1 MSINSLSAA
10 SALNSAQSPLLSLGQ
25 TKHRK
30 HPSMTDA
37 DTQNAG
43 ALNSPA
49 AAVSPPAVGGQP
61 GSKVNV
67 TA

>member
-10 SALNSAQSPLLSLGQ
+10 SALSAGQSPLLSLGQ

-37 DTQNAG
+37 ETQNAT
-43 ALNSPA
+43 AANSP
-49 AAVSPPAVGGQP
+49 AVSPPAVGGQP

-67 TA
+67 IA

>member
-1 MSINSLSAA
+1 MSTSSLSAA
-10 SALNSAQSPLLSLGQ
+10 SALSAGQSPFLSLGQ

-37 DTQNAG
+37 ETQNAN
-43 ALNSPA
+43 APMPPA
-49 AAVSPPAVGGQP
+49 AAGQP

>member
-10 SALNSAQSPLLSLGQ
+10 SALSAGQSPLLSLGQ

-37 DTQNAG
+37 ETQNAG

-49 AAVSPPAVGGQP
+49 AVNPPVFGGQP

>member
-1 MSINSLSAA
+1 MSVNSVSAA
-10 SALNSAQSPLLSLGQ
+10 NALNAGQSPLLSVGQ

-37 DTQNAG
+37 DTQNA
-43 ALNSPA
+43 
-49 AAVSPPAVGGQP
+49 AAVSPPAASGQP

>member
-1 MSINSLSAA
+1 
-10 SALNSAQSPLLSLGQ
+10 LLSLGQ

-37 DTQNAG
+37 ETQNA
-43 ALNSPA
+43 S
-49 AAVSPPAVGGQP
+49 AVSPPAIGGQP

>member
-10 SALNSAQSPLLSLGQ
+10 SALSAGQSPLLSLGQ

>member
-1 MSINSLSAA
+1 MTQRQGS
-10 SALNSAQSPLLSLGQ
+10 SPLAFPLGQ

-37 DTQNAG
+37 ETQNA
-43 ALNSPA
+43 A
-49 AAVSPPAVGGQP
+49 APTPPAVGGQP

>member
-43 ALNSPA
+43 A
-49 AAVSPPAVGGQP
+49 VSPPAASGQP

>member
-1 MSINSLSAA
+1 VV
-10 SALNSAQSPLLSLGQ
+10 LSLGQ

-37 DTQNAG
+37 ETQNAG

-49 AAVSPPAVGGQP
+49 AVSPPVFGGQP

>member
-1 MSINSLSAA
+1 MSVNSLSAA
-10 SALNSAQSPLLSLGQ
+10 SALSAGQSPLLSVGQ

-37 DTQNAG
+37 ETQNAG

-49 AAVSPPAVGGQP
+49 AVSPPVFGGQP